1 MDTSFSL
8 KSRFLLLMAG
18 LLLLATFASWLVFEA
33 IAKRIIEEWGLR
45 TAEIQVRYDSARLMQ
60 PLERELALARQMA
73 NSNVLRRWIA
83 EPGDAQLEAEAFE
96 EMESFRRNFREN
108 NYFLALRHSGAYYHN
123 NADNAFVEQPYRYTL
138 NPARPADAWFFKLI
152 EEGRDFHININPDEE
167 LGVTKL
173 WIDVLMR
180 DGEEILGIIGTG
192 LALDELLREV
202 VDIRQPGI
210 TTLFLDQSGAI
221 QLHRDAQVID
231 YASVVKPEGQ
241 KNTFDQLL
249 DSPDDVARIR
259 ATMSSLREAGAENGQ
274 VKSDFVQVNGKRHLV
289 GLAYLPGID
298 WYEMTLLDLSVLMPV
313 SSFATIAQIFALTL
327 LLALLLLHVLMRRWI
342 LNPLA
347 SLDAAMRRVGSGDL
361 TLDTLPVG
369 KGEIGQ
375 LIQHFASM
383 SAAIRDNTR
392 DLEAKVRERTE
403 SLHRQARIDP
413 LTELAN
419 RRGMNELLD
428 KEMERAT
435 RQGTPLCLIWLD
447 VDNFKELNDSL
458 GHAAGDNALSEVA
471 QKLRETI
478 RPYDH
483 AARWGGDEFLIL
495 LPNCDQQVMSG
506 IAERIRTSIEQDLCH
521 LGQTVTV
528 SVGACQAMPGE
539 DLDQVLQ
546 RADEALYMAKQ
557 AGRNRLMVHAL
568 TG

>member
-18 LLLLATFASWLVFEA
+18 LLLLATFASWLVFET

-108 NYFLALRHSGAYYHN
+108 NYFLALRQSGAYYHN
-123 NADNAFVEQPYRYTL
+123 NADNAFAEQPYRYTL

-192 LALDELLREV
+192 LALDEFLREV

-221 QLHRDAQVID
+221 QLHRDENYID
-231 YASVVKPEGQ
+231 FASVVKPEGQ

-249 DSPDDVARIR
+249 DSPADIDRIR
-259 ATMSSLREAGAENGQ
+259 AMMSSLREEGAENGQ

-361 TLDTLPVG
+361 TLDTLPAG

-375 LIQHFASM
+375 VIQHFASM

-428 KEMERAT
+428 KEMERAA

-506 IAERIRTSIEQDLCH
+506 IAERIRASIERDLCH

-557 AGRNRLMVHAL
+557 AGRNRLMVHAM